1 MKDQLQ
7 KRYGLPMAIAMVV
20 GIVIGSGV
28 FFKAETVLKATGGDV
43 LTGILASLVSQGME
57 PFDAAVCAAYLHGA
71 AADRCV
77 QRLSEYYMQPDDI
90 LKDLGELLKEHIR

>member
-1 MKDQLQ
+1 
-7 KRYGLPMAIAMVV
+7 
-20 GIVIGSGV
+20 
-28 FFKAETVLKATGGDV
+28 
-43 LTGILASLVSQGME
+43 ME

-90 LKDLGELLKEHIR
+90 LKDLGELLKKNISVKNIPMKNRTVCIR

>member
-1 MKDQLQ
+1 MFPFHKAHHRKIHLF
-7 KRYGLPMAIAMVV
+7 
-20 GIVIGSGV
+20 GISLGVTFV
-28 FFKAETVLKATGGDV
+28 FFA
-43 LTGILASLVSQGME
+43 GILASLVSQGME

>member
-1 MKDQLQ
+1 M
-7 KRYGLPMAIAMVV
+7 
-20 GIVIGSGV
+20 
-28 FFKAETVLKATGGDV
+28 

-57 PFDAAVCAAYLHGA
+57 PFDAAVCAAYLHWTP

-90 LKDLGELLKEHIR
+90 LKDLGELLKKNISVKNIPMKNGTVCIR